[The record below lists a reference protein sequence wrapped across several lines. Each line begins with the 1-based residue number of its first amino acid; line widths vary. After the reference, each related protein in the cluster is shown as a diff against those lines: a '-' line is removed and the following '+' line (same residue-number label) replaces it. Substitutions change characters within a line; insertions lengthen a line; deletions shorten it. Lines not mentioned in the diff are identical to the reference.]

1 MCPAEFPPKLRLR
14 KLSVSEWFILEVML
28 RNSREEGSGEPSR
41 ETGEKK
47 QMNGDYYAT

>member
-28 RNSREEGSGEPSR
+28 RNSRKEGSGEPSR